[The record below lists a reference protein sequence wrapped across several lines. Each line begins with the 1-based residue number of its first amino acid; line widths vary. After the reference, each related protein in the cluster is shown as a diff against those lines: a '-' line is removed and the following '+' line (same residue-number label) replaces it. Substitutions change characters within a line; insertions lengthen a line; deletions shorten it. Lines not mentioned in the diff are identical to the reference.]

1 MITRVTVQSLKMLH
15 FTAFLNE
22 FSSQLSFFPFYL
34 FLFLFSYSSF
44 LIGPGS
50 SFYLVI
56 RHYMSDILFIFLYIH
71 VLLYIFVIMFAPPY
85 NVYRY
90 YNFIMHQVSTSLYQ
104 CCFNLNDISNYRS
117 EVILNLLLLNYTV
130 TYVILS
136 SRVLRKITS
145 FHDGTP

>member
-1 MITRVTVQSLKMLH
+1 M
-15 FTAFLNE
+15 N
-22 FSSQLSFFPFYL
+22 SQFNFPF
-34 FLFLFSYSSF
+34 FHSIFSYSSF

-71 VLLYIFVIMFAPPY
+71 VLLYIFVIIFAPPY

>member
-22 FSSQLSFFPFYL
+22 FSIQLSFSPFYF
-34 FLFLFSYSSF
+34 FLFLFSYWTWY
-44 LIGPGS
+44 S

-56 RHYMSDILFIFLYIH
+56 RHYMFDILFIFLYIH

-90 YNFIMHQVSTSLYQ
+90 YNFIMHQVSTSLYK
-104 CCFNLNDISNYRS
+104 CCYNLNDISNYKS

-136 SRVLRKITS
+136 SRLLRKITS
-145 FHDGTP
+145 FHGTP

>member
-1 MITRVTVQSLKMLH
+1 
-15 FTAFLNE
+15 
-22 FSSQLSFFPFYL
+22 
-34 FLFLFSYSSF
+34 
-44 LIGPGS
+44 
-50 SFYLVI
+50 
-56 RHYMSDILFIFLYIH
+56 
-71 VLLYIFVIMFAPPY
+71 MFAPPY

-104 CCFNLNDISNYRS
+104 CCFNLNNISNYRS

>member
-1 MITRVTVQSLKMLH
+1 MITRVTVQLLKMLH

-22 FSSQLSFFPFYL
+22 FSIQLSFFPFYL
-34 FLFLFSYSSF
+34 FLFLFSYWT
-44 LIGPGS
+44 

-71 VLLYIFVIMFAPPY
+71 VLLYIFFIMFAPPY

-90 YNFIMHQVSTSLYQ
+90 YNFIMHQVSTNLYQ

>member
-1 MITRVTVQSLKMLH
+1 MLLCSHLLTMCIVT
-15 FTAFLNE
+15 T
-22 FSSQLSFFPFYL
+22 
-34 FLFLFSYSSF
+34 
-44 LIGPGS
+44 
-50 SFYLVI
+50 
-56 RHYMSDILFIFLYIH
+56 
-71 VLLYIFVIMFAPPY
+71 
-85 NVYRY
+85 
-90 YNFIMHQVSTSLYQ
+90 IMHQVSTGLYQ